1 MFDLINIFDSLNL
14 WGSDASPQ
22 FTYVETEALWSLSH
36 WDFPGGLVVKSPPS
50 NTGDTGLIS
59 GQGTKIPHALE
70 QLSQRTTTKEPTR
83 CH

>member
-1 MFDLINIFDSLNL
+1 MFDLINIFDSLSL

-22 FTYVETEALWSLSH
+22 FTYIETEALRSLSH

-50 NTGDTGLIS
+50 NTGDMGLIS

-70 QLSQRTTTKEPTR
+70 QLSQRTTTKEPYN
-83 CH
+83 